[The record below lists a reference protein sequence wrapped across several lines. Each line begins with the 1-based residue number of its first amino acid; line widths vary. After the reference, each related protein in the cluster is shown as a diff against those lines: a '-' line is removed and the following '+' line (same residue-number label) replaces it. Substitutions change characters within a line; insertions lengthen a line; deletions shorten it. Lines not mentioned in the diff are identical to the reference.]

1 MASRHW
7 RGRFNQL
14 LVGHITAV
22 IRKAALAS
30 GRSLMQSGQFVSAEI
45 VRVKR
50 GQFAG
55 YLVDTDLEGS
65 LATVNPNLNHD
76 PNKRE

>member
-22 IRKAALAS
+22 VRKAALAS

-50 GQFAG
+50 GQFARLLG
-55 YLVDTDLEGS
+55 
-65 LATVNPNLNHD
+65 
-76 PNKRE
+76 